1 MGRPLT
7 IAKSRQRRFQLF
19 GVSWFRR
26 LLGLRSSSPLDHQ
39 EKQPRV
45 SSSQTWRQRVKGRLV
60 FAGVIFGVWAMGI
73 EARLVFLQVMD
84 HERLVNRAELQHLKS
99 ISVAPKRGE
108 ILDRQGRVLAYSVDG
123 DAIVAAPVLI
133 DDNDA
138 VNVTTKLC
146 GALDCSEKKRV
157 ELQATLSGSGQF
169 AYVQRQASPDLVRRV
184 AALDLPGIRFIP
196 ETRRYYPN
204 RELAAHVLGYV
215 GVDNQGL
222 GGIESTYDKE
232 IKGQPGRIQFQVD
245 GGQRDF
251 SRREQPPTVGATLE
265 LTIDMHLQHIA
276 ERELARTV
284 REHQADTGTVVMLD
298 PATGEVLALAN
309 WPTFNPNRFSEYKAT
324 ARRNRAIQDIYEP
337 GSTFKLVTAAAA
349 LQEGVVSREER
360 FDVSAGVIQFGR
372 RRIYD
377 TSVHAEPLSFDDV
390 IVKSSNVGAIMV
402 GLRLG
407 PDRLSRYIRGFGF
420 GEALARDL
428 PGQGRGIVHP
438 PSALN
443 SDSEMASVSMGY
455 AVSVTPLQMAAA
467 VNAVAS
473 GGDLRQTRL
482 VRAVIRD
489 GVREDVPVHTIRQ
502 VVSSETANQLTRIME
517 RVVEEGTGR
526 QAQLSGYRVAGKTG
540 TSAKLIKVAGK
551 KVYSKTDYYASFV
564 GFVPSEQPAMTI
576 LVMIDTP
583 RTGPYYGGSVA
594 APTFRRIAED
604 ALRHLAIPPPVNPA
618 APLVIDSAATA
629 NIAPVQFSSSVQGE
643 TNLARTSIPV
653 NGAIPNLV
661 GMSARQATEAVAAL
675 WGTVHLVGNGFV
687 TRQEPSAGTVVESG
701 FMARLWM
708 ARSHGLAVE
717 VAP

>member
-1 MGRPLT
+1 V
-7 IAKSRQRRFQLF
+7 F

-45 SSSQTWRQRVKGRLV
+45 RSSQTWRQRVKGRLV
-60 FAGVIFGVWAMGI
+60 VAGVIFGAWAIGI
-73 EARLVFLQVMD
+73 EARLVFLQVVD
-84 HERLVNRAELQHLKS
+84 HERLVSRAELQHRRS
-99 ISVAPKRGE
+99 IPVAPKRGE

-123 DAIVAAPVLI
+123 DAIVAAPVQI
-133 DDNDA
+133 DDND
-138 VNVTTKLC
+138 VVDVTAKLC
-146 GALDCSEKKRV
+146 EVLDCSEKRRV
-157 ELQATLSGSGQF
+157 ELQSTLSAPRQF
-169 AYVQRQASPDLVRRV
+169 AYVERQASPDLVRRV
-184 AALDLPGIRFIP
+184 ADLDLPGISFVL
-196 ETRRYYPN
+196 ENRRYYPN

-232 IKGQPGRIQFQVD
+232 IKGQPGRILFQID
-245 GGQRDF
+245 AQQRDF
-251 SRREQPPTVGATLE
+251 SRFEQPPTVGATLE
-265 LTIDMHLQHIA
+265 LTIDTHLQHIA

-284 REHQADTGTVVMLD
+284 REHQADAGTVVMLD

-349 LQEGVVSREER
+349 LQEGVVSRDER
-360 FDVSAGVIQFGR
+360 FDVSAGVMQFGS

-467 VNAVAS
+467 VNAVAN
-473 GGDLRQTRL
+473 GGDLRETRL

-489 GVREDVPVHTIRQ
+489 GVREDVPVRTIRQ
-502 VVSSETANQLTRIME
+502 VISSETANQLTRIME

-540 TSAKLIKVAGK
+540 TSGKLVNG
-551 KVYSKTDYYASFV
+551 VYSRTDYYASFA
-564 GFVPSEQPAMTI
+564 GFVPSERPAMTI

-583 RTGPYYGGSVA
+583 RGGRYYGGSVA

-618 APLVIDSAATA
+618 APLLVDPVPTA
-629 NIAPVQFSSSVQGE
+629 NITPVQFSSIMEDE
-643 TNLARTSIPV
+643 TNLPRISMAQDGVMPD
-653 NGAIPNLV
+653 LV
-661 GMSARQATEAVAAL
+661 GMSARQATETVAGL
-675 WGTVHLVGNGFV
+675 RGTVHLLGNGFV
-687 TRQEPSAGTVVESG
+687 TRQEPSAGTVVGDG
-701 FMARLWM
+701 FVARLWM

-717 VAP
+717 GAP